1 MTGRTGAIITIV
13 VTAIV
18 NVINLYGYS
27 IDADTVV
34 KTVLSVASA
43 ATILWSWWRNND
55 MTEAAFLGTG
65 YTRMLKAKKK
75 AAEKGEKVFEED
87 PVDPVETED
96 EGSEENAE
104 S

>member
-1 MTGRTGAIITIV
+1 MTGKTGAIITIV

-18 NVINLYGYS
+18 NIINLYGYS

-43 ATILWSWWRNND
+43 VTILWSWWRNND

-75 AAEKGEKVFEED
+75 AARNGEKVFEED
-87 PVDPVETED
+87 LVEPED
-96 EGSEENAE
+96 EGSKENAE

>member
-1 MTGRTGAIITIV
+1 MTGKTGAIITIV

-18 NVINLYGYS
+18 NIINLYGYS

-43 ATILWSWWRNND
+43 VTILWSWWRNND

-75 AAEKGEKVFEED
+75 AAWNGEKVFEED
-87 PVDPVETED
+87 PVEPED
-96 EGSEENAE
+96 EGSKENAE

>member
-18 NVINLYGYS
+18 NIINLYGYS

-43 ATILWSWWRNND
+43 ATILGSWGGNRD
-55 MTEAAFLGTG
+55 RTEAAFLGTG

-87 PVDPVETED
+87 PVETEETED

>member
-1 MTGRTGAIITIV
+1 MTGRVGAIITIV

-18 NVINLYGYS
+18 NIINLYGYS

-55 MTEAAFLGTG
+55 MTEAAFIGTG

-75 AAEKGEKVFEED
+75 ADRTGEKVFEED
-87 PVDPVETED
+87 PVEPED
-96 EGSEENAE
+96 EGSKENAE

>member
-1 MTGRTGAIITIV
+1 MTGRIGAIITIV

-18 NVINLYGYS
+18 NIINLYGYS
-27 IDADTVV
+27 IDVDTVV

-75 AAEKGEKVFEED
+75 AVRNGENVFEED
-87 PVDPVETED
+87 PVEPED
-96 EGSEENAE
+96 EGSKENAE